1 MPEQRLKFQELQYEF
16 TAHLRDPDKNAAPAE
31 IEDRRMEIYRG
42 LFYRNI
48 EGFISRGFPVVHK
61 LYNEEN
67 WHKMVRHFY
76 ANHESRSPY
85 FRDIA
90 AEFLFYLE
98 NEREPQPEDPDFLLE
113 LAHYEWLEVLLTFTD
128 ATIDWLQ
135 INSEADVMKT
145 VPVLTPFMR
154 FNQYQYPVHKIKPS
168 FQPKTAGEQP
178 TFLVVYRNQQD
189 KVAFMEVNPMTAR
202 LLNLMEKNTTATGE
216 QILQTLVE
224 EIPALKP
231 EVIMYGGHKTLREL
245 RQKDILLGG
254 RVT

>member
-16 TAHLRDPDKNAAPAE
+16 TAHLRDPDKNAAPAA

-48 EGFISRGFPVVHK
+48 EGFIKRGFPVVRK
-61 LYNEEN
+61 LYSDEN

-76 ANHESRSPY
+76 ANHESQSPY

-98 NEREPQPEDPDFLLE
+98 NEREPQKEDPAFLLE
-113 LAHYEWLEVLLTFTD
+113 LAHYEWLEVLLNFAD
-128 ATIDWLQ
+128 ENIDWEH
-135 INSEADVMKT
+135 IDSEADLMHT

-154 FNQYQYPVHKIKPS
+154 FNQYQYPVHQIKPG
-168 FQPKTAGEQP
+168 FQPEAPAEQP

-202 LLNLMEKNTTATGE
+202 LLNLMEKNTTQTGE
-216 QILQTLVE
+216 QMLQTLVS

-231 EVIMYGGHKTLREL
+231 ETIMYGGHKTLLEL

-254 RVT
+254 QVI